1 MRMDL
6 SPTVRGRRLVRE
18 LIRLRE
24 NTGLSREAAAKR
36 VDFSV
41 SKLYRIEAGRT
52 RVSTDDLEDLLDLYG
67 VHSPEREALI
77 QLGRDARRRGW
88 WTAYSDV
95 FTGSYIGLE
104 FAAKMI
110 RVNATVV
117 PGFLQTDAYARAII
131 ASTGPGLG
139 EEEIDRRVKARK
151 ARREALFDRPDP
163 PGIHVVLDEAV
174 LRRHIGGAEVTREQ
188 LAALIEA
195 AERPNVTIQ
204 VLPFSA
210 GGHAGL
216 DGEFVI
222 LVFPDPQDPPVAY
235 IEGLHGDLYLEVE
248 EELDRYMMA
257 WTYMLTKTLDPTES
271 IAAMEEVVKEGK
283 DK

>member
-36 VDFSV
+36 LDFSV

-52 RVSTDDLEDLLDLYG
+52 RLSTDDLEDLLDLYG

-104 FAAKMI
+104 FAARTI

-117 PGFLQTDAYARAII
+117 PGFLQTEAYARAIV
-131 ASTGPGLG
+131 ASTGPTLDA
-139 EEEIDRRVKARK
+139 EEIDRRVSARM
-151 ARREALFDRPDP
+151 ARREALFGRPDP
-163 PGIHVVLDEAV
+163 PDVHVVLDEAV
-174 LRRHIGGAEVTREQ
+174 LRRQIGGAEVTRQQ

-195 AERPNVTIQ
+195 AERPNVAIQ
-204 VLPFSA
+204 VLPFAA

-222 LVFPDPQDPPVAY
+222 LIFPDPQDAPVAY

-248 EELDRYMMA
+248 EELDRYMTA
-257 WTYMLTKTLDPTES
+257 WTYMLTKTLDPVES
-271 IAAMEEVVKEGK
+271 IAAIEEVVKE
-283 DK
+283 DEHQ